1 MAHIK
6 EEERERFT
14 LTSQRSNV
22 IMLRE
27 EDFNK
32 QIIELLEQK
41 AEIDRKIYLLA
52 RKRDGL
58 KSNK

>member
-1 MAHIK
+1 
-6 EEERERFT
+6 
-14 LTSQRSNV
+14 
-22 IMLRE
+22 MLRE